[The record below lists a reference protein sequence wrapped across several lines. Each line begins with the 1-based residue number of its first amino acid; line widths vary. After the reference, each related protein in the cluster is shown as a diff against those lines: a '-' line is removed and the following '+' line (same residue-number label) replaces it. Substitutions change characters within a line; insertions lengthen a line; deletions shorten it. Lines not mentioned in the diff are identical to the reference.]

1 MSTSSSM
8 HATPSEFLK
17 DVDEQLEPL
26 LDTLR
31 STIRDRSRTVLI
43 GAWERVNS
51 FPLLPFHLQ
60 LRWAGIL
67 EPLPLNPRIGIIPF
81 FANDYLLASTPLY
94 DIADVIR
101 RRKEARVSRASLRQF
116 AGDITMQDWETRVER
131 RISKLKALLLPA
143 ASFIA
148 IDQVTQEGEIVAGHR
163 SVLGRIAARGAP
175 RPSVLVPVKRGLS
188 RKAVRSFSEI
198 DLILVNVQGISGR
211 RAIASVR
218 ILLEHCAH
226 NVPILVVASSPSDL
240 LPFADELTP
249 NGTHLS
255 FTGPLPHLNSVSV
268 TSVGRDR
275 PSVEREFEFAIQGL
289 EEEVPQLGIAVQL
302 AKYAWWTARQALHE
316 FSDAQPEMRKFLLA
330 YDRTISDFPIEAGR
344 LTAAKQL
351 LCREAG
357 NREIRRERC
366 EAVVN
371 AVLTAPGAAET
382 LVLVRDEEEAQALRI
397 ALAKCME
404 IAPESLKDF
413 GVHVTGRRGYWPDR
427 KFSAAIAAGYFG
439 ARTLDALIA
448 SRAPVL
454 RFVLDPIEAR
464 ATWFQLKKAS
474 ELLRSAGAADAQ
486 TVLQMIADKLSH
498 SVAAFGDI
506 VDVSLDISA
515 LGQRPEQV
523 GSFPNQPSS
532 PENVIVTFADGSAIE
547 TSKNARFEVL
557 REAGKRLKT
566 LKATELESGDQVVVL
581 LEDSRTLFSEQ
592 LLAALDNG
600 PLADQAQKR
609 ATWLSVVQSVY
620 LSRGTSVQSIARSMQ
635 EQGQSVDVTTV
646 RTWLKADGTEEASIP
661 DRLDRFQSF
670 AAALGIAL
678 PPEVLLDLYTGIQ
691 NCRVNHRKFGRALVR
706 AVRAACLGRLDAPT
720 LRKIESE
727 WGLNAR
733 ELVEGARVAIVDEVI
748 LPGYRPCL

>member
-1 MSTSSSM
+1 MSTSSSVYS
-8 HATPSEFLK
+8 TPSEFLK
-17 DVDEQLEPL
+17 GVDEQLEPL

-31 STIRDRSRTVLI
+31 SAIKGRSRTVLI

-67 EPLPLNPRIGIIPF
+67 EPLPLNPRVGIIPF

-101 RRKEARVSRASLRQF
+101 RRKEARVSRASSGQF
-116 AGDITMQDWETRVER
+116 AGDITMQDWETRVEK

-143 ASFIA
+143 ASFVA

-175 RPSVLVPVKRGLS
+175 RPSVLVPAKRGLS
-188 RKAVRSFSEI
+188 RKAVRNFSEI

-218 ILLEHCAH
+218 MLLEHCAR

-240 LPFADELTP
+240 LPFADDLTL

-255 FTGPLPHLNSVSV
+255 FTGLLPKLNRVSV

-289 EEEVPQLGIAVQL
+289 EDEVPQLGIAVQL

-330 YDRTISDFPIEAGR
+330 YDRAISDFPVEAGR

-357 NREIRRERC
+357 NREIRKERC
-366 EAVVN
+366 EAVVH

-382 LVLVRDEEEAQALRI
+382 LVLVRDEEEARALRT
-397 ALAKCME
+397 ALAKGME
-404 IAPESLKDF
+404 IAPESLKDI
-413 GVHVTGRRGYWPDR
+413 GVHVIGRRGYWPDR

-448 SRAPVL
+448 SRAPIL

-474 ELLRSAGAADAQ
+474 DLLKSAGAVDAQ
-486 TVLQMIADKLSH
+486 TVLQMIAEELSH

-506 VDVSLDISA
+506 VDVSLDISS
-515 LGQRPEQV
+515 LGQRPEQ
-523 GSFPNQPSS
+523 GDSFPNRPSS

-557 REAGKRLKT
+557 REAGKRSSTRSAIDLNQ
-566 LKATELESGDQVVVL
+566 EIRSL
-581 LEDSRTLFSEQ
+581 LLFKGSAPLFFLEQ
-592 LLAALDNG
+592 LL
-600 PLADQAQKR
+600 
-609 ATWLSVVQSVY
+609 
-620 LSRGTSVQSIARSMQ
+620 
-635 EQGQSVDVTTV
+635 
-646 RTWLKADGTEEASIP
+646 
-661 DRLDRFQSF
+661 
-670 AAALGIAL
+670 
-678 PPEVLLDLYTGIQ
+678 
-691 NCRVNHRKFGRALVR
+691 
-706 AVRAACLGRLDAPT
+706 PT
-720 LRKIESE
+720 
-727 WGLNAR
+727 
-733 ELVEGARVAIVDEVI
+733 
-748 LPGYRPCL
+748 